1 MNIRI
6 AAVSLATAAL
16 VAGGATAANAAVPTA
31 KAKAPAI
38 TVSAS
43 TTKAKTGQS
52 ITFTG
57 SAAGLKDGS
66 KVTLQEKVNGKW
78 VSLPASTTVK
88 KGTYKLS
95 DKVKTKGTETLRVV
109 DGKTVS
115 KTVTVSVR

>member
-1 MNIRI
+1 MNVRI

-31 KAKAPAI
+31 KAPAI

-52 ITFTG
+52 IAITG
-57 SAAGLKDGS
+57 RVTGLKDGS

-78 VSLPASTTVK
+78 VTLESTTVK
-88 KGTYKLS
+88 KGTYKIT

-115 KTVTVSVR
+115 KSVTVTVR

>member
-31 KAKAPAI
+31 KAPAI
-38 TVSAS
+38 TVSTS

-52 ITFTG
+52 ITVTG
-57 SAAGLKDGS
+57 RVTGLKDGS

-78 VSLPASTTVK
+78 VTLSESATVK
-88 KGTYKLS
+88 KGTYKIS
-95 DKVKTKGTETLRVV
+95 DKLKTKGTETLRVV

-115 KTVTVSVR
+115 KTVTVTVR